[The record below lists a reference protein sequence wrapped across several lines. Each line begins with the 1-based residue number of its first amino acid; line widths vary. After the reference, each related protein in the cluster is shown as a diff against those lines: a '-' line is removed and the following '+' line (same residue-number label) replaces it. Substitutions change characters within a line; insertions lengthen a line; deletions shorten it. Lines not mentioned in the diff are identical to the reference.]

1 MEVYVEC
8 PRENLTLRGMLH
20 VPSGADAD
28 HKVPMVLIFHGFT
41 ADRNE
46 SLFVHTALSR
56 ALCDAGIAS
65 LRFDFAG
72 SGESDGDFSNMSV
85 FTEVKDAET
94 ILNYAEKLDFV
105 DLDKIALHGMSQGG
119 VVASL
124 LAACHN
130 DEIRTLSLW
139 APAIALFDCVNANNL
154 LGIDVSN
161 IEDTGIVDNHGIALG
176 KIYCTDARDFD
187 YYGAVK
193 DYTGHVQI
201 IHGTA
206 DTTVPIEY
214 SRRLAEELGDQAALI
229 EVEGAGHDFGSLEY
243 RKTRIDDTVDYLKK
257 ELLG

>member
-1 MEVYVEC
+1 MEIYVEC
-8 PRENLTLRGMLH
+8 PRDDLTLRGMMH
-20 VPSGADAD
+20 VPEGADED

-46 SLFVHTALSR
+46 ALFVHTALSR

-72 SGESDGDFSNMSV
+72 SGESDGDFSDMSV
-85 FTEVKDAET
+85 FTEVRDAEA
-94 ILNYAEKLDFV
+94 ILDYAKKLDFV
-105 DLDKIALHGMSQGG
+105 DLDRIALHGMSQGG

-124 LAACHN
+124 TAANHN

-139 APAIALFDCVNANNL
+139 APAIALFDCVDSNDIM
-154 LGIDVSN
+154 GMDVSD
-161 IEDTGIVDNHGIALG
+161 IEETGYVDNHGIALG

-187 YYGAVK
+187 YYSAVK
-193 DYTGHVQI
+193 NYTKNVQI

-206 DTTVPIEY
+206 DNTVPIEY
-214 SRRLAEELGDQAALI
+214 SRKLAEELGSQASLI

-243 RKTRIDDTVDYLKK
+243 RETRIEDTVDYLKK
-257 ELLG
+257 ELLA